1 MYTRTRRPQG
11 FQVKKRKI
19 QRPLDYFAQNGIQ
32 IPVTEEETDPVKV
45 KAKKDVENFMDNLA
59 LPEGQFDA
67 SRPYESQRGPLAG
80 ESGEDTGFLS
90 YLMGLPGEA
99 YDAVIDYFSGED
111 EAKTTRLSHPKRV
124 YTPGEGRVNLL
135 TEDAENFEREEK
147 AEKVDRL
154 VRGEPT
160 SIADRL
166 LKGVAAE
173 RYPDVTDF
181 SQLDKFNMVV
191 TGTET
196 GTFDKPTAYKTRQR
210 TGSGAAD
217 GVGGGFY
224 QVDKATMETDKR
236 RGINLAKM
244 IGGAEGEKLR
254 KFYESIDT
262 SVRGSEQ
269 SPEVQEAL
277 FMAHML
283 EDDKTKVGDI
293 LRSGNLSPEEQKKIF
308 EENWYE
314 GIHRPTQKQRNTPG
328 YREGRMNLLD
338 SYFDKFQATQST
350 MDAGGRLEEGDP
362 IDPKKM
368 AMYNEA
374 FKKTMGENYEN
385 VPPEMMAN
393 ITNLV
398 AGGDLL
404 SKTDQIN
411 AQLVELRKLGL
422 DTNLLFENLA
432 EAEGGGFGAKMK
444 YGAAARMFSE

>member
-19 QRPLDYFAQNGIQ
+19 QRPLDYLASNGIQ

-45 KAKKDVENFMDNLA
+45 KAKKDVDTYMKNLS
-59 LPEGQFDA
+59 LPYGQFDR
-67 SRPYESQRGPLAG
+67 SRPYEDQSGGQEDAG
-80 ESGEDTGFLS
+80 ILS
-90 YLMGLPGEA
+90 YLKSIPGDA
-99 YDAVIDYFSGED
+99 YDAVMDYFSSDDAGGS
-111 EAKTTRLSHPKRV
+111 ARLSHPKPVREV
-124 YTPGEGRVNLL
+124 EYPRINLL
-135 TEDAENFEREEK
+135 GEDSENFEREEK

-160 SIADRL
+160 SVADRL

-196 GTFDKPTAYKTRQR
+196 GTFDKSKAYKTRQR

-224 QVDKATMETDKR
+224 QVDKATMETDKQ

-254 KFYESIDT
+254 KFYQSIDT

-293 LRSGNLSPEEQKKIF
+293 LRSGSLSSEDQKKIF

-314 GIHRPTQKQRNTPG
+314 GIHRPTQAQRSTPG
-328 YREGRMNLLD
+328 YREGRMKLFD
-338 SYFDKFQATQST
+338 SYFDKSQPTEST
-350 MDAGGRLEEGDP
+350 MDEGGRLEEGDP

-368 AMYNEA
+368 AMYSQA

-411 AQLVELRKLGL
+411 AQLIELRKLGL
-422 DTNLLFENLA
+422 DTNLLFENLT